1 MKPTYAKVSL
11 IVQSLEPNA
20 CPEAWQRVDRLY
32 DALVELGVSGAT
44 VVDAGAFLKAMR
56 KRFHEHAAAKDVNV
70 IVLATCAGVRVHA
83 RSFAEAML
91 NLVHNAIDAA
101 RPGSNVIVTV
111 RPAGKSDVVWE
122 IAGDGLDPTPGLADP
137 TTPSLPALN
146 VALAQLAV
154 EAHGGL
160 LNFESETGHGTSAS
174 VWIPDAREP

>member
-1 MKPTYAKVSL
+1 MRL
-11 IVQSLEPNA
+11 H
-20 CPEAWQRVDRLY
+20 PEVTEDEAYQWLKREVAQD
-32 DALVELGVSGAT
+32 GQ
-44 VVDAGAFLKAMR
+44 AGAADEAL
-56 KRFHEHAAAKDVNV
+56 EST
-70 IVLATCAGVRVHA
+70 L

-160 LNFESETGHGTSAS
+160 LNFESEMGHGTSAS